1 MYVIYPVTWTTLRE
15 TWVPVSRFQSNM
27 SVKCVY
33 GMKDS
38 DSVTYEVQFDGQ
50 LSALVSP
57 VCLITHSDRSDLS
70 TLEFRETENPVALTI
85 INVSFCS
92 MFNGPCIRGRGCFS
106 SIVKIPMINCRL
118 LLRFTESLDVWNH
131 ASPPKSGL

>member
-1 MYVIYPVTWTTLRE
+1 MEFTVMYVIYPMTWTTLRE
-15 TWVPVSRFQSNM
+15 TRVPVSRFQSDM

-50 LSALVSP
+50 LSALVSL

-70 TLEFRETENPVALTI
+70 TLWFHETENPVAQLTI

-92 MFNGPCIRGRGCFS
+92 TFNGPRI
-106 SIVKIPMINCRL
+106 
-118 LLRFTESLDVWNH
+118 
-131 ASPPKSGL
+131 

>member
-1 MYVIYPVTWTTLRE
+1 MQFTVMYVIYPVTWTTLRE
-15 TWVPVSRFQSNM
+15 TQVPVSRFQSDM

-57 VCLITHSDRSDLS
+57 VCLIAHSDRPDLS
-70 TLEFRETENPVALTI
+70 TLWFHETENPVAPLTI

-92 MFNGPCIRGRGCFS
+92 AFSGRVFGQRAAFH
-106 SIVKIPMINCRL
+106 R
-118 LLRFTESLDVWNH
+118 
-131 ASPPKSGL
+131 

>member
-1 MYVIYPVTWTTLRE
+1 MEFTVMYVIYPVTWTTLRE
-15 TWVPVSRFQSNM
+15 TRVPVSRFQSDM

-57 VCLITHSDRSDLS
+57 VCLITHSARSVHALVSRDRK
-70 TLEFRETENPVALTI
+70 
-85 INVSFCS
+85 
-92 MFNGPCIRGRGCFS
+92 S
-106 SIVKIPMINCRL
+106 SRAA
-118 LLRFTESLDVWNH
+118 DDY
-131 ASPPKSGL
+131 

>member
-1 MYVIYPVTWTTLRE
+1 
-15 TWVPVSRFQSNM
+15 M

-38 DSVTYEVQFDGQ
+38 DSVTYEAQFDGQ

-57 VCLITHSDRSDLS
+57 VHLITHPVRSVRG
-70 TLEFRETENPVALTI
+70 FGFARQKIYRRAAPTI

-92 MFNGPCIRGRGCFS
+92 T
-106 SIVKIPMINCRL
+106 
-118 LLRFTESLDVWNH
+118 FTTATLYLDM
-131 ASPPKSGL
+131 